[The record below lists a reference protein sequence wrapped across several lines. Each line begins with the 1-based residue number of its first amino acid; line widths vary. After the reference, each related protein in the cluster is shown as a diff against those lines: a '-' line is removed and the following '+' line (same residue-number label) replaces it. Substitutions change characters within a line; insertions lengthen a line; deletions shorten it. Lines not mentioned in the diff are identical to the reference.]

1 MNPSKSLMASA
12 LLAALAAPVAH
23 AAEPVPQQNP
33 EGVAAS
39 AQEGMV
45 IARDRETGK
54 LRNATPAEVKVLKA
68 QESRRKLMMR
78 QPEPAPVVIRK
89 DGTLHKHLGEQSMVY
104 AVATRDGSGKV
115 GMQCVAGADA
125 ADAALSSKEP
135 RHDDR

>member
-1 MNPSKSLMASA
+1 MNTSKTLLAIA
-12 LLAALAAPVAH
+12 LLAALAAPLAH

-39 AQEGMV
+39 AQEGIV
-45 IARDRETGK
+45 ISRDRETGK

-68 QESRRKLMMR
+68 QEARRNLMMR
-78 QPEPAPVVIRK
+78 QSESAPVVIRK

-104 AVATRDGSGKV
+104 AVVTRDGSGKV
-115 GMQCVAGADA
+115 GMQCVKGPDA
-125 ADAALSSKEP
+125 ADAALTTKEH

>member
-1 MNPSKSLMASA
+1 MKTSKASLATA
-12 LLAALAAPVAH
+12 LLAALAAPLTH
-23 AAEPVPQQNP
+23 AAQPVPQQNL

-39 AQEGMV
+39 ALERMV
-45 IARDRETGK
+45 ISRDRETGK

-68 QESRRKLMMR
+68 QEARRNLMMR

-104 AVATRDGSGKV
+104 AIVTRDGAGKI
-115 GMQCVAGADA
+115 GMQCVKGADA
-125 ADAALSSKEP
+125 ADAALTTKEH